1 MDLPMRPRKQ
11 GSRPGAPSCSGMR
24 AWCCKDRGPEPLG
37 AGDSIAPSAVY
48 PCSSWAAYHRSSP
61 LLTKGWGLCQA
72 DLQED
77 WVVIPLPQLPPGWA
91 ALQSR
96 TLGASVC
103 CSWVLLRFPPV
114 FSGLRVSLVPGA
126 QHPIL
131 LSPRNVTS
139 QSHLDLK
146 LWSCHT
152 LRNELLGVASVSLS
166 SMPKQSKGQGISLL
180 H

>member
-1 MDLPMRPRKQ
+1 MDSPTRPRKQ

-24 AWCCKDRGPEPLG
+24 AWCCKDRGPEALG
-37 AGDSIAPSAVY
+37 WGSAVH

-61 LLTKGWGLCQA
+61 LLTKAWGLCQA

-77 WVVIPLPQLPPGWA
+77 WVGIPLPQLPPGWS
-91 ALQSR
+91 ALKSR
-96 TLGASVC
+96 MLGVPAC

-114 FSGLRVSLVPGA
+114 FNGLPVSLVLVA

-166 SMPKQSKGQGISLL
+166 SVPKQSKGQGISLL